1 MGSAHSLI
9 HFLTLSFIHSLT
21 YPLTCSS
28 THSLIHL
35 LIHSFTHWLV
45 HSFIHSLICSF
56 AHSLIHSLAQKHLLK
71 IYWRLHAIKCL
82 GQMTQNSLPAALCN
96 PTGNRLKS
104 RVITSVYEVMCLH
117 RGDLREHKARK
128 WSWHGGLSNGKDAT
142 SGIKKK
148 KNQEYVFYNL
158 KKKRRAVRREKTR
171 CA

>member
-148 KNQEYVFYNL
+148 KIKNTFF
-158 KKKRRAVRREKTR
+158 TT
-171 CA
+171 